1 MSKKLQKGSQYEQFD
16 LDGDGIVSDEELSR
30 SEHMIRLEN
39 SDKMQDQQ
47 RMLCW
52 VSSISSIILIVLAM
66 SPVIPDTRVEMVTAL
81 LSTYVVANLGIV
93 ATFMGTTAFT
103 RSKENGKYL
112 EIRKSMKKIKKCE
125 SLEKSKRWK
134 IEGSIGDFR
143 SC

>member
-1 MSKKLQKGSQYEQFD
+1 MSEKKLQKGSKYDQFD

-52 VSSISSIILIVLAM
+52 VSSISSIILIVLVM
-66 SPVIPDTRVEMVTAL
+66 SPVIPDARVEMVTAL

-103 RSKENGKYL
+103 RSKENGK
-112 EIRKSMKKIKKCE
+112 
-125 SLEKSKRWK
+125 
-134 IEGSIGDFR
+134 
-143 SC
+143 

>member
-16 LDGDGIVSDEELSR
+16 LDGDGIISDEELSR

-52 VSSISSIILIVLAM
+52 VSSISSIILIVLVM
-66 SPVIPDTRVEMVTAL
+66 SPVIPDARVEMVTAL

-103 RSKENGKYL
+103 RSKENGK
-112 EIRKSMKKIKKCE
+112 
-125 SLEKSKRWK
+125 
-134 IEGSIGDFR
+134 
-143 SC
+143 

>member
-52 VSSISSIILIVLAM
+52 VSSISSIILIVLVM
-66 SPVIPDTRVEMVTAL
+66 SPVMPDTRVEMVTAL

-103 RSKENGKYL
+103 RSKENGK
-112 EIRKSMKKIKKCE
+112 
-125 SLEKSKRWK
+125 
-134 IEGSIGDFR
+134 
-143 SC
+143 

>member
-16 LDGDGIVSDEELSR
+16 LDGDGIVSDQELKR

-52 VSSISSIILIVLAM
+52 VSSVSSIILIVLVM
-66 SPVIPDTRVEMVTAL
+66 SPAIPDARVEMVTAL

-103 RSKENGKYL
+103 RSKENGK
-112 EIRKSMKKIKKCE
+112 
-125 SLEKSKRWK
+125 
-134 IEGSIGDFR
+134 
-143 SC
+143 

>member
-52 VSSISSIILIVLAM
+52 VSSMSSIILIVLVM
-66 SPVIPDTRVEMVTAL
+66 SPVIPDARVEMVTGL

-103 RSKENGKYL
+103 RSKENGK
-112 EIRKSMKKIKKCE
+112 
-125 SLEKSKRWK
+125 
-134 IEGSIGDFR
+134 
-143 SC
+143 

>member
-1 MSKKLQKGSQYEQFD
+1 MSKKLQKGSQYEKFD
-16 LDGDGIVSDEELSR
+16 LDGDAIVSDQELKR

-52 VSSISSIILIVLAM
+52 VSSISSIILIVLVM

-103 RSKENGKYL
+103 RSKENGK
-112 EIRKSMKKIKKCE
+112 
-125 SLEKSKRWK
+125 
-134 IEGSIGDFR
+134 
-143 SC
+143 

>member
-52 VSSISSIILIVLAM
+52 VSSISSIILIILVM

-103 RSKENGKYL
+103 RSKENGKCHGY
-112 EIRKSMKKIKKCE
+112 S
-125 SLEKSKRWK
+125 
-134 IEGSIGDFR
+134 
-143 SC
+143 

>member
-1 MSKKLQKGSQYEQFD
+1 MSKKLQKGSQYEKFD
-16 LDGDGIVSDEELSR
+16 LDDDGIVSDQELKR

-52 VSSISSIILIVLAM
+52 VSSVSSIILIVLVM
-66 SPVIPDTRVEMVTAL
+66 SPAIPDARVEMVTAL

-103 RSKENGKYL
+103 RSKENGK
-112 EIRKSMKKIKKCE
+112 
-125 SLEKSKRWK
+125 
-134 IEGSIGDFR
+134 
-143 SC
+143 

>member
-1 MSKKLQKGSQYEQFD
+1 MSKKLQKRIQYEKFD
-16 LDGDGIVSDEELSR
+16 LDGDGVVSDQELSR

-52 VSSISSIILIVLAM
+52 VSSISSIILIVLVM
-66 SPVIPDTRVEMVTAL
+66 SPVIPDARVEMVTAL

-103 RSKENGKYL
+103 RSKENGK
-112 EIRKSMKKIKKCE
+112 
-125 SLEKSKRWK
+125 
-134 IEGSIGDFR
+134 
-143 SC
+143 

>member
-52 VSSISSIILIVLAM
+52 VSSISSIILIVLVM
-66 SPVIPDTRVEMVTAL
+66 SPVIPDTRVKMVTAL

-103 RSKENGKYL
+103 RSKENGK
-112 EIRKSMKKIKKCE
+112 
-125 SLEKSKRWK
+125 
-134 IEGSIGDFR
+134 
-143 SC
+143 

>member
-16 LDGDGIVSDEELSR
+16 LDGDGFVSDEELSR
-30 SEHMIRLEN
+30 SEHLLRLEN

-52 VSSISSIILIVLAM
+52 VSSVSSIILIVLVM
-66 SPVIPDTRVEMVTAL
+66 SPAIPDARVEMVTAL

-103 RSKENGKYL
+103 RSKENGK
-112 EIRKSMKKIKKCE
+112 
-125 SLEKSKRWK
+125 
-134 IEGSIGDFR
+134 
-143 SC
+143 

>member
-1 MSKKLQKGSQYEQFD
+1 MSKKLQKDSKYDQFD

-52 VSSISSIILIVLAM
+52 VSSISSIILIVLVM

-103 RSKENGKYL
+103 RSKENGK
-112 EIRKSMKKIKKCE
+112 
-125 SLEKSKRWK
+125 
-134 IEGSIGDFR
+134 
-143 SC
+143 

>member
-1 MSKKLQKGSQYEQFD
+1 MTKRLQKDSKYEPFD
-16 LDGDGIVSDEELSR
+16 LDGDGVVTDKELAR

-52 VSSISSIILIVLAM
+52 VSSISSILLIVLVM

-93 ATFMGTTAFT
+93 ATFMGATAFT
-103 RSKENGKYL
+103 RSKENGK
-112 EIRKSMKKIKKCE
+112 
-125 SLEKSKRWK
+125 
-134 IEGSIGDFR
+134 
-143 SC
+143 

>member
-16 LDGDGIVSDEELSR
+16 LDGDGIVSDEERSR
-30 SEHMIRLEN
+30 SQHMIRLEN

-52 VSSISSIILIVLAM
+52 VSSISSIILIILVM

-103 RSKENGKYL
+103 RSKENGK
-112 EIRKSMKKIKKCE
+112 
-125 SLEKSKRWK
+125 
-134 IEGSIGDFR
+134 
-143 SC
+143 

>member
-1 MSKKLQKGSQYEQFD
+1 MTQKKLQKGSQYEQFD

-52 VSSISSIILIVLAM
+52 VSSISSIILIILVM

-103 RSKENGKYL
+103 RSKENGK
-112 EIRKSMKKIKKCE
+112 
-125 SLEKSKRWK
+125 
-134 IEGSIGDFR
+134 
-143 SC
+143 

>member
-52 VSSISSIILIVLAM
+52 VSSVSSIILIVLAM

-103 RSKENGKYL
+103 RSKENGK
-112 EIRKSMKKIKKCE
+112 
-125 SLEKSKRWK
+125 
-134 IEGSIGDFR
+134 
-143 SC
+143 

>member
-1 MSKKLQKGSQYEQFD
+1 MSKKLQKDSKYEQFD

-52 VSSISSIILIVLAM
+52 VSSISSIILIVLVM

-103 RSKENGKYL
+103 RSKENGK
-112 EIRKSMKKIKKCE
+112 
-125 SLEKSKRWK
+125 
-134 IEGSIGDFR
+134 
-143 SC
+143 

>member
-1 MSKKLQKGSQYEQFD
+1 MSKKLQKGSKYEQFD

-52 VSSISSIILIVLAM
+52 VSSISSIILIVLVM
-66 SPVIPDTRVEMVTAL
+66 SPVIPDARVEMVTAL

-103 RSKENGKYL
+103 RSKENGK
-112 EIRKSMKKIKKCE
+112 
-125 SLEKSKRWK
+125 
-134 IEGSIGDFR
+134 
-143 SC
+143 